1 MATRQSFQAAPVNSL
16 LALADPPQRHIDSA
30 AMDYFL
36 IEMVN
41 TLKTS
46 SAVATTREKKL
57 EQEMIEAGLV
67 PPPAAIPPP
76 LPLKK
81 ESARDSVTSLASKS
95 GSATGKAA
103 LDEDEEAVRVRLE
116 SIGNHVGANITEK
129 CARLA
134 LHLDVSVAHFLV
146 ITHSRLCRDRGM
158 FADTLDAIKFV
169 CKDIWSVFWDKQVD
183 NLRTNH
189 RVRTSLCLYPVPLSN
204 TMRVQGIY
212 VLQDN
217 QFRPITRLSSW
228 DGRAEAIRRA
238 RIYVAMS
245 AGVIK
250 GALTRLGYNGT
261 VTPEITSLPQCMT
274 SHISIVLRGCSIV
287 CF

>member
-1 MATRQSFQAAPVNSL
+1 MATPQSLQATAMTSL
-16 LALADPPQRHIDSA
+16 SVLADPPQKHIDGA

-46 SAVATTREKKL
+46 SASATTRAKKL

-67 PPPAAIPPP
+67 PPPAAVPPP

-103 LDEDEEAVRVRLE
+103 SDEDEEAVRVRLE
-116 SIGNHVGANITEK
+116 SIGMHVGANIAEK
-129 CARLA
+129 
-134 LHLDVSVAHFLV
+134 
-146 ITHSRLCRDRGM
+146 LCRDRGM
-158 FADTLDAIKFV
+158 FADTLDVIKFI
-169 CKDIWSVFWDKQVD
+169 CKDIWVVFWDKQVD

-189 RVRTSLCLYPVPLSN
+189 R
-204 TMRVQGIY
+204 GIY

-217 QFRPITRLSSW
+217 QFKPVTRLSSW
-228 DGRAEAIRRA
+228 EGRPEAIRRA
-238 RIYVAMS
+238 KLYAAMP
-245 AGVIK
+245 AGIIK
-250 GALTRLGYNGT
+250 GALARLGYNGT
-261 VTPEITSLPQCMT
+261 VTPEITSLPQCT
-274 SHISIVLRGCSIV
+274 FQIKLPKNP
-287 CF
+287 